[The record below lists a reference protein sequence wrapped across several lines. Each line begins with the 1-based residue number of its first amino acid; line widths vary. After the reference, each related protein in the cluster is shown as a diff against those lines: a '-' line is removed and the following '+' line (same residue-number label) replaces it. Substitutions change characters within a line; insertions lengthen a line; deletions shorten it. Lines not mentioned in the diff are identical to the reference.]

1 MSTTIIIVLGAGF
14 LFGGMVLM
22 LAMGY
27 LDTEQKRA
35 LEAKARDVE
44 AASQAAAMA
53 ALPGFFAPAHA
64 TQPPMPALIEFDDA
78 MVNRLEHHVQLEQA
92 LVAQFVHHPS
102 LDNLY
107 RHPATP
113 VHLH

>member
-1 MSTTIIIVLGAGF
+1 MDTTIILVLAASF
-14 LFGGMVLM
+14 LFGGMVLI

-35 LEAKARDVE
+35 MQAKARQAE
-44 AASQAAAMA
+44 AVQQAAAMV
-53 ALPGFFAPAHA
+53 ALPGFFAPAQSIHLP
-64 TQPPMPALIEFDDA
+64 TTIVFDDA
-78 MVNRLEHHVQLEQA
+78 LVNRLERHVRLEQA

-107 RHPATP
+107 RHPTP
-113 VHLH
+113 SVHVH

>member
-1 MSTTIIIVLGAGF
+1 MSTTIILVLGASF
-14 LFGGMVLM
+14 LFGGMVLI

-35 LEAKARDVE
+35 MQAKARQAE
-44 AASQAAAMA
+44 AVQQAAAMV
-53 ALPGFFAPAHA
+53 ALPGFFAPTQA
-64 TQPPMPALIEFDDA
+64 TQPPPTFVFDDA
-78 MVNRLEHHVQLEQA
+78 LVNRLEHHVRLEQA

-107 RHPATP
+107 RHPTP
-113 VHLH
+113 SVHVH